1 MGGKKLLL
9 FFIFQVV
16 IGYSQTTAKDSI
28 KLEEVIV
35 SITKIRDSIK
45 NTPYSISANDYSNF
59 QNNAQQFYLSEYIER
74 IPGVF
79 ISNDNN
85 FAQDS
90 RISIRG
96 FGSRANFGI
105 RGIKLIVDGVPETTP
120 DGQSQIDN
128 LNLELI
134 KNIEVIR
141 GTSSSLYGNSSAG
154 VIKIKSITDFDK
166 NFSKISY
173 STGSHSQVKKQAF
186 FGIKN
191 KNSYYTV
198 LLGETKAKGYRSY
211 SDFKNSNF
219 NLNFKKNFS
228 KNSWLNVN
236 FNIVSSPYA
245 KDAGGLTLNEVT
257 DNRTQ
262 ARKRNLQYKTEEDI
276 NHYKFSSSF
285 NNEISKS
292 VLFSTYTFFS
302 KRYYNGKIPVENGGA
317 IKLNRDYWG
326 IGLNFQINSR
336 AETHIG
342 IDFGNQ
348 NDLRK
353 RFNNI
358 KGEIG
363 DLVLNQYEKFK
374 NLGIY
379 LVNNFQIKNFTI
391 NSGFRYDLNRIEME
405 DLISENI
412 NLHDQITLK
421 SFNPS
426 LGINFKI
433 NKNSRVFIN
442 TSSGFETP
450 TLNEYSATPIGTGF
464 NKDLKS
470 QKNMGYELGA
480 SLFNL
485 SKKFSLDIVFFES
498 VTNDEV
504 LSYEDENFPDQKF
517 YNNAGKSKR
526 KGIEIAG
533 LLKLNNTILSSS
545 YSSGDYYFKDF
556 SENSNDFSG
565 NKIPGIP
572 KNIFTLS
579 LEHRTKNNVFLN
591 FNFKNIGEIYADN
604 SNVTKIDKFNTLNF
618 KMGKEFE
625 VSKSVIYPYLII
637 NNIFQSEY
645 FDNIRINA
653 FGGRYY
659 EPAPKR
665 TIFGGIRVTF

>member
-262 ARKRNLQYKTEEDI
+262 ARKRNSQYKTEEDI

-556 SENSNDFSG
+556 SENSNDYSG

>member
-59 QNNAQQFYLSEYIER
+59 QKNAQQFYLSEYIER

-336 AETHIG
+336 AKTHIG

-556 SENSNDFSG
+556 SENSNDYSG

>member
-154 VIKIKSITDFDK
+154 VIKIKSLTDFDK

-245 KDAGGLTLNEVT
+245 KDAGGLTLNEVN

-292 VLFSTYTFFS
+292 VLFSTYVFFS

-336 AETHIG
+336 AKTHIG

-391 NSGFRYDLNRIEME
+391 NSGFRYDLNKIEVE
-405 DLISENI
+405 DLILENI

-433 NKNSRVFIN
+433 SKNSRVFIN

-450 TLNEYSATPIGTGF
+450 TLNEYSASPIGTGF

-470 QKNMGYELGA
+470 QKNMGYELGG

-526 KGIEIAG
+526 KGIEISG

-545 YSSGDYYFKDF
+545 YSSGNYYFKDF
-556 SENSNDFSG
+556 TENSNDYSG

-579 LEHRTKNNVFLN
+579 LEHRTKNSVFLN

-618 KMGKEFE
+618 KMGKEFDI
-625 VSKSVIYPYLII
+625 SKSVIYPYLII

>member
-228 KNSWLNVN
+228 ENSWLNVN

-336 AETHIG
+336 AKTHIG

-412 NLHDQITLK
+412 NLRDQITLK

-450 TLNEYSATPIGTGF
+450 TLNEYSATPIGTGL

-556 SENSNDFSG
+556 SENSNDYSG

-665 TIFGGIRVTF
+665 TIFGGIRVIF

>member
-134 KNIEVIR
+134 KNIEVIK

-285 NNEISKS
+285 YNEISKS
-292 VLFSTYTFFS
+292 ILFSTYTFFS

-363 DLVLNQYEKFK
+363 NLVLNQYEKFK

-485 SKKFSLDIVFFES
+485 SKKLSLDIVFFES

-556 SENSNDFSG
+556 SENSDDYSG

>member
-35 SITKIRDSIK
+35 SITKIKDSIK

-326 IGLNFQINSR
+326 IGLNFQINNR
-336 AETHIG
+336 AKTHIG

-412 NLHDQITLK
+412 NLHDQIILK

-480 SLFNL
+480 SLFNI

-533 LLKLNNTILSSS
+533 LLKLNNSILSSS

-556 SENSNDFSG
+556 SENSNDYSG

-618 KMGKEFE
+618 KMGKEFD
-625 VSKSVIYPYLII
+625 VSKSIIYPYLIV

>member
-464 NKDLKS
+464 NKNLKS

-533 LLKLNNTILSSS
+533 LLKLNNSILSSS

>member
-198 LLGETKAKGYRSY
+198 LVGETQAKGYRSY

-219 NLNFKKNFS
+219 NLNFKKSFS

-245 KDAGGLTLNEVT
+245 RDAGGLTLNEVT
-257 DNRTQ
+257 DKRTQ

-292 VLFSTYTFFS
+292 VLFSTYAFFS

-326 IGLNFQINSR
+326 IGLNFQINRRSK
-336 AETHIG
+336 THIG

-353 RFNNI
+353 RFNNN

-433 NKNSRVFIN
+433 NKNSRIFIN

-450 TLNEYSATPIGTGF
+450 TLNEYSASPIGSGF

-526 KGIEIAG
+526 QGIEIAG

-556 SENSNDFSG
+556 SENSNDYSG

-579 LEHRTKNNVFLN
+579 LEYRTKNNVFLN

-625 VSKSVIYPYLII
+625 ISKSIIYPYLII

>member
-198 LLGETKAKGYRSY
+198 LVGETQAKGYRSY

-219 NLNFKKNFS
+219 NLNFKKSFS

-245 KDAGGLTLNEVT
+245 RDAGGLTLNEVT
-257 DNRTQ
+257 DKRTQ

-326 IGLNFQINSR
+326 IGLNFQINRRSK
-336 AETHIG
+336 THIG

-353 RFNNI
+353 RFNNN

-450 TLNEYSATPIGTGF
+450 TLNEYSASPIGSGF

-556 SENSNDFSG
+556 SENSNDYSG

-579 LEHRTKNNVFLN
+579 LEYRTKNNVFLN

>member
-198 LLGETKAKGYRSY
+198 LVGETQAKGYRSY

-219 NLNFKKNFS
+219 NLNFKKSFS

-245 KDAGGLTLNEVT
+245 RDAGGLTLNEVT
-257 DNRTQ
+257 DKRTQ

-292 VLFSTYTFFS
+292 VLFSTYAFFS

-326 IGLNFQINSR
+326 IGLNFQINRRSK
-336 AETHIG
+336 THIG

-353 RFNNI
+353 RFNNN

-433 NKNSRVFIN
+433 NKNSRIFIN

-450 TLNEYSATPIGTGF
+450 TLNEYSASPIGSGF

-526 KGIEIAG
+526 QGIEIAG

-556 SENSNDFSG
+556 SENSNDYSG

-625 VSKSVIYPYLII
+625 ISKSIIYPYLII

>member
-1 MGGKKLLL
+1 MGGKKLVL

-257 DNRTQ
+257 DNRSQ

-326 IGLNFQINSR
+326 IGLNFQINRR
-336 AETHIG
+336 AKTHIG

-485 SKKFSLDIVFFES
+485 SKKFSLDFVFFES

-556 SENSNDFSG
+556 SENSSDYSG

-572 KNIFTLS
+572 KKEPPL
-579 LEHRTKNNVFLN
+579 RTRTQPRP
-591 FNFKNIGEIYADN
+591 IIS
-604 SNVTKIDKFNTLNF
+604 SNLD
-618 KMGKEFE
+618 
-625 VSKSVIYPYLII
+625 
-637 NNIFQSEY
+637 
-645 FDNIRINA
+645 
-653 FGGRYY
+653 YY
-659 EPAPKR
+659 SCYDD
-665 TIFGGIRVTF
+665 

>member
-464 NKDLKS
+464 NKNLKS

-556 SENSNDFSG
+556 SENSNDYSG

>member
-245 KDAGGLTLNEVT
+245 KDAGGLTLNEVN

-464 NKDLKS
+464 NKNLKS

-556 SENSNDFSG
+556 SENSNDYSG

>member
-228 KNSWLNVN
+228 ENSWLNVN
-236 FNIVSSPYA
+236 FNIVNSPYA

-257 DNRTQ
+257 ENRTQ

-336 AETHIG
+336 AKTHIG

-485 SKKFSLDIVFFES
+485 SKKLSLDIVFFES

-556 SENSNDFSG
+556 SENSNDYSG

>member
-134 KNIEVIR
+134 KNIEVIK

-198 LLGETKAKGYRSY
+198 LFGETKAKGYRSY

-219 NLNFKKNFS
+219 NLNFKKIFS
-228 KNSWLNVN
+228 ENSWLNVN

-336 AETHIG
+336 AKTHIG

-485 SKKFSLDIVFFES
+485 SKKLSLDIVFFES

-556 SENSNDFSG
+556 SENSNDYSG

>member
-228 KNSWLNVN
+228 ENSWLNVN

-336 AETHIG
+336 AKTHIG

-556 SENSNDFSG
+556 SENSNDYSG

>member
-198 LLGETKAKGYRSY
+198 LVGETQAKGYRSY

-219 NLNFKKNFS
+219 NLNFKKSFS

-245 KDAGGLTLNEVT
+245 RDAGGLTLNEVT
-257 DNRTQ
+257 DKRTQ

-292 VLFSTYTFFS
+292 VLFSTYAFFS

-326 IGLNFQINSR
+326 IGLNFQINRRSK
-336 AETHIG
+336 THIG

-353 RFNNI
+353 RFNNN

-433 NKNSRVFIN
+433 NKNSRIFIN

-450 TLNEYSATPIGTGF
+450 TLNEYSASPIGSGF

-556 SENSNDFSG
+556 SENSNDYSG

-579 LEHRTKNNVFLN
+579 LEYRTKNNVFLN

-625 VSKSVIYPYLII
+625 ISKSIIYPYLII

>member
-1 MGGKKLLL
+1 MGGKKLIL

-228 KNSWLNVN
+228 ENSWLNVN

-336 AETHIG
+336 AKTHIG

-450 TLNEYSATPIGTGF
+450 TLNEYSATPIGTGL

-556 SENSNDFSG
+556 SENSNDYSG

-618 KMGKEFE
+618 KMGKEYE

>member
-1 MGGKKLLL
+1 MRGKKLLL

-16 IGYSQTTAKDSI
+16 IGYSQTKTKDSI

-154 VIKIKSITDFDK
+154 VIKIKSLTDFDK

-326 IGLNFQINSR
+326 IGLNFQINNR
-336 AETHIG
+336 AKTHIG

-363 DLVLNQYEKFK
+363 DLVINQYEKFK

-470 QKNMGYELGA
+470 QKNMGYELGG
-480 SLFNL
+480 SLFNS

-526 KGIEIAG
+526 KGIEISG
-533 LLKLNNTILSSS
+533 LLKLNNTNLISS
-545 YSSGDYYFKDF
+545 YSSGNYYFKDF
-556 SENSNDFSG
+556 TENNNDYSG

-618 KMGKEFE
+618 KMGKEFD
-625 VSKSVIYPYLII
+625 VSKSIIYPYLIV

-665 TIFGGIRVTF
+665 TIFGGIRVIF

>member
-464 NKDLKS
+464 NKNLKS

>member
-262 ARKRNLQYKTEEDI
+262 ARKRNSQYKTEEDI

-637 NNIFQSEY
+637 NNIFRSEY

>member
-219 NLNFKKNFS
+219 NLNFKKIFS
-228 KNSWLNVN
+228 ENSWLNVN

-485 SKKFSLDIVFFES
+485 SKKLSLDIVFFES

>member
-285 NNEISKS
+285 NNEISKN
-292 VLFSTYTFFS
+292 VLFSTYAFFS

-336 AETHIG
+336 AKTHIG

-533 LLKLNNTILSSS
+533 LLKLNNSILSSS

-556 SENSNDFSG
+556 SENSNDYSG

>member
-1 MGGKKLLL
+1 MGGKKLVL

-28 KLEEVIV
+28 ILEEVIV

-74 IPGVF
+74 IPGIF

-141 GTSSSLYGNSSAG
+141 GTSSSVYGNSSAG

-198 LLGETKAKGYRSY
+198 LVGETQAKGYRAY

-245 KDAGGLTLNEVT
+245 RDAGGLTLNEVT
-257 DNRTQ
+257 DKRTQ

-292 VLFSTYTFFS
+292 VLFSTYAFFS

-326 IGLNFQINSR
+326 IGLNFQINRRSK
-336 AETHIG
+336 THIG

-353 RFNNI
+353 RFNNN

-433 NKNSRVFIN
+433 NKNSRLFIN

-450 TLNEYSATPIGTGF
+450 TLNEYSASPIGSGF

-526 KGIEIAG
+526 QGIEIAG

-556 SENSNDFSG
+556 SENSNDYSG

-625 VSKSVIYPYLII
+625 ISKSVIYPYLII

>member
-1 MGGKKLLL
+1 MGGKKLVL

-28 KLEEVIV
+28 ILEEVIV

-74 IPGVF
+74 IPGIF

-141 GTSSSLYGNSSAG
+141 GTSSSVYGNSSAG

-198 LLGETKAKGYRSY
+198 LVGETQAKGYRAY

-219 NLNFKKNFS
+219 NLNFKKSFS

-245 KDAGGLTLNEVT
+245 RDAGGLTLNEVT
-257 DNRTQ
+257 DKRTQ

-292 VLFSTYTFFS
+292 VLFSTYAFFS

-326 IGLNFQINSR
+326 IGLNFQINRRSK
-336 AETHIG
+336 THIG

-353 RFNNI
+353 RFNNN

-433 NKNSRVFIN
+433 NKNSRIFIN

-450 TLNEYSATPIGTGF
+450 TLNEYSASPIGSGF

-526 KGIEIAG
+526 QGIEIAG

-556 SENSNDFSG
+556 SENSNDYSG

-625 VSKSVIYPYLII
+625 ISKSVIYPYLII

>member
-228 KNSWLNVN
+228 ENSWLNVN

-245 KDAGGLTLNEVT
+245 RDAGGLTLNEVT

-336 AETHIG
+336 AKTHIG

-405 DLISENI
+405 DLIFENI

-556 SENSNDFSG
+556 SDNSNDYSG

-618 KMGKEFE
+618 KMGKEYE

>member
-228 KNSWLNVN
+228 ENSWLNVN

-257 DNRTQ
+257 DNRTK

-412 NLHDQITLK
+412 NLRDQITLK

-533 LLKLNNTILSSS
+533 LLRLNNTILSSS

-556 SENSNDFSG
+556 SENSNEYSG

>member
-1 MGGKKLLL
+1 MGGKKLIL

-228 KNSWLNVN
+228 ENSWLNVN

-336 AETHIG
+336 AKTHIG

-412 NLHDQITLK
+412 NLRDQITLK

-556 SENSNDFSG
+556 SENSSDYSG

>member
-1 MGGKKLLL
+1 M
-9 FFIFQVV
+9 
-16 IGYSQTTAKDSI
+16 
-28 KLEEVIV
+28 
-35 SITKIRDSIK
+35 
-45 NTPYSISANDYSNF
+45 
-59 QNNAQQFYLSEYIER
+59 
-74 IPGVF
+74 
-79 ISNDNN
+79 
-85 FAQDS
+85 
-90 RISIRG
+90 
-96 FGSRANFGI
+96 
-105 RGIKLIVDGVPETTP
+105 
-120 DGQSQIDN
+120 
-128 LNLELI
+128 
-134 KNIEVIR
+134 
-141 GTSSSLYGNSSAG
+141 
-154 VIKIKSITDFDK
+154 
-166 NFSKISY
+166 
-173 STGSHSQVKKQAF
+173 
-186 FGIKN
+186 
-191 KNSYYTV
+191 
-198 LLGETKAKGYRSY
+198 
-211 SDFKNSNF
+211 
-219 NLNFKKNFS
+219 
-228 KNSWLNVN
+228 
-236 FNIVSSPYA
+236 
-245 KDAGGLTLNEVT
+245 
-257 DNRTQ
+257 
-262 ARKRNLQYKTEEDI
+262 
-276 NHYKFSSSF
+276 
-285 NNEISKS
+285 
-292 VLFSTYTFFS
+292 FSTYAFFS

-326 IGLNFQINSR
+326 IGLNFQINRRSK
-336 AETHIG
+336 THIG

-353 RFNNI
+353 RFNNN

-433 NKNSRVFIN
+433 NKNSRIFIN

-450 TLNEYSATPIGTGF
+450 TLNEYSASPIGSGF

-470 QKNMGYELGA
+470 QKNMGYELGG

-526 KGIEIAG
+526 QGIEIAG

-556 SENSNDFSG
+556 SENSNDYSG

-625 VSKSVIYPYLII
+625 ISKSVIYPYLII

>member
-228 KNSWLNVN
+228 ENSWLNVN

-336 AETHIG
+336 AKTHIG

-433 NKNSRVFIN
+433 NKNSRIFIN

-450 TLNEYSATPIGTGF
+450 TLNEYSASPIGSGF

-526 KGIEIAG
+526 QGIEIAG

-556 SENSNDFSG
+556 SENSNDYSG

-579 LEHRTKNNVFLN
+579 LEYRTKNNVFLN

-625 VSKSVIYPYLII
+625 ISKSIIYPYLII

>member
-134 KNIEVIR
+134 KNIEVIK

-219 NLNFKKNFS
+219 NLNFKKIFS
-228 KNSWLNVN
+228 ENSWLNVN

-336 AETHIG
+336 AKTHIG

-363 DLVLNQYEKFK
+363 DLILNQYEKFK

-556 SENSNDFSG
+556 SENSNDYSG

>member
-292 VLFSTYTFFS
+292 VLFSTYAFFS

-336 AETHIG
+336 AKTHIG

-533 LLKLNNTILSSS
+533 LLKLNNSILSSS

-556 SENSNDFSG
+556 SENSNDYSG

>member
-141 GTSSSLYGNSSAG
+141 GTSSSVYGNSSAG

-186 FGIKN
+186 LGIKN

-198 LLGETKAKGYRSY
+198 LLGETKAKGYRAY

-245 KDAGGLTLNEVT
+245 RDAGGLTLNEVT
-257 DNRTQ
+257 DKRTQ

-285 NNEISKS
+285 NNEISKN
-292 VLFSTYTFFS
+292 VLFSTYAFFS

-336 AETHIG
+336 AKTHIG

-450 TLNEYSATPIGTGF
+450 TLNEYSASPIGSGF

-556 SENSNDFSG
+556 SENSNDYSG

-591 FNFKNIGEIYADN
+591 FNFKNIGEIFADN

>member
-245 KDAGGLTLNEVT
+245 KDAGGLTLNEVN

-336 AETHIG
+336 AKTHIG

-480 SLFNL
+480 SLFNI
-485 SKKFSLDIVFFES
+485 SKKFSLDIVFFKS

-526 KGIEIAG
+526 KGIEITG

-556 SENSNDFSG
+556 SENSNDYSG

-665 TIFGGIRVTF
+665 TIFGGIRFTL

>member
-173 STGSHSQVKKQAF
+173 STGSHIQVKKQAF

-228 KNSWLNVN
+228 ENSWLNVN

-336 AETHIG
+336 AKTHIG

-374 NLGIY
+374 NFGIY
-379 LVNNFQIKNFTI
+379 FVNNFQIKNFTI

-556 SENSNDFSG
+556 SENSNDYSG

-625 VSKSVIYPYLII
+625 VSKSVIYPFLII

>member
-1 MGGKKLLL
+1 MGGKKLVL
-9 FFIFQVV
+9 FFIFKVV
-16 IGYSQTTAKDSI
+16 IGYSQSTAKDSI

-35 SITKIRDSIK
+35 SITKIKDSIK

-141 GTSSSLYGNSSAG
+141 GTSSSVYGNSSAG

-186 FGIKN
+186 LGIKN

-198 LLGETKAKGYRSY
+198 LLGETKAKGYRAY

-245 KDAGGLTLNEVT
+245 RDAGGLTLNEVT
-257 DNRTQ
+257 DKRTQ

-285 NNEISKS
+285 NNEISKN
-292 VLFSTYTFFS
+292 VLFSTYAFFS

-336 AETHIG
+336 AKTHIG

-391 NSGFRYDLNRIEME
+391 NSGFRYDLNKIEVE

-433 NKNSRVFIN
+433 NKNSRIFIN

-450 TLNEYSATPIGTGF
+450 TLNEYSASPIGSGF

-485 SKKFSLDIVFFES
+485 SKKISLDIVFFES

-556 SENSNDFSG
+556 SENSNDYSG

>member
-1 MGGKKLLL
+1 MGGKKLVL

-16 IGYSQTTAKDSI
+16 IGYSQSTAKDSI
-28 KLEEVIV
+28 ILEEVIV

-134 KNIEVIR
+134 KKIEVIR
-141 GTSSSLYGNSSAG
+141 GTSSSVYGNSSAG

-186 FGIKN
+186 LGIKN

-198 LLGETKAKGYRSY
+198 LLGETKAKGYRAY

-245 KDAGGLTLNEVT
+245 RDSGGLTLNEVT
-257 DNRTQ
+257 DKRTQ

-285 NNEISKS
+285 NNKISKN
-292 VLFSTYTFFS
+292 VLFSTYAFFS

-336 AETHIG
+336 SKTHIG

-379 LVNNFQIKNFTI
+379 VVNNFQIKNFTI

-412 NLHDQITLK
+412 NLNDQITLK

-433 NKNSRVFIN
+433 NKNSRLFIN

-450 TLNEYSATPIGTGF
+450 TLNEYSASPIGSGF

-470 QKNMGYELGA
+470 QKNMGYELGG

-556 SENSNDFSG
+556 SENSNDYSG

-591 FNFKNIGEIYADN
+591 LNFKNIGEIYADN

-645 FDNIRINA
+645 YDNIRINA